1 VGKQSVWT
9 EARVFTATAV
19 LCVLIAVV
27 CAITKEWFGVIGSLL
42 GASNALAARS
52 LLVKLKPSAKFE

>member
-1 VGKQSVWT
+1 
-9 EARVFTATAV
+9 VFTATAV

>member
-1 VGKQSVWT
+1 MEKQSVWT

-19 LCVLIAVV
+19 LCVLIAVA
-27 CAITKEWFGVIGSLL
+27 CAVTNEWFGVVGSLL

-52 LLVKLKPSAKFE
+52 FLVKLKPSAKFE